1 MTQETLDNANK
12 YEMQHLAYIN
22 VLSDLHRSYQNH
34 KDEEVTFKNSD
45 GETTGKAP
53 KEIKLVY
60 PFKESLV
67 NQLSGE
73 YDSQTAYYSSS
84 LITIFRM
91 LSDELP
97 WLSFS
102 LNSVKEK
109 VYDTKAEATETSR
122 EVEENGDTVTF
133 KNSDGETTGKAPKEI
148 KLVYPFKESLVNQLS
163 GEYDSQTAYY
173 SSSLITIFRMLSDE
187 LPWLS
192 FSLNSVKEKV
202 YDTKAEATETS
213 REVEENGDTVVSYSK
228 PFREIPT
235 INLEARFNNSNYDEQ
250 AIKRVLKDFKE

>member
-1 MTQETLDNANK
+1 MAQETLDNANK

-45 GETTGKAP
+45 GEVTGKAP

-67 NQLSGE
+67 NS
-73 YDSQTAYYSSS
+73 
-84 LITIFRM
+84 
-91 LSDELP
+91 
-97 WLSFS
+97 
-102 LNSVKEK
+102 
-109 VYDTKAEATETSR
+109 
-122 EVEENGDTVTF
+122 
-133 KNSDGETTGKAPKEI
+133 
-148 KLVYPFKESLVNQLS
+148 LS

-235 INLEARFNNSNYDEQ
+235 INLEARFNNSSYDEQ